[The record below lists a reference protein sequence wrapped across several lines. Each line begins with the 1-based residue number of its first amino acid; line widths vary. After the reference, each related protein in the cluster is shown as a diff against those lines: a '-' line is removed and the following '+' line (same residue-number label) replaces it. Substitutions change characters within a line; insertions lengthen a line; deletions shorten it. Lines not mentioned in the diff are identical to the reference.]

1 MSIVNPAKMPRG
13 RFRLLISRKKLRQS
27 PGPLPPAK
35 SAVFAGCVWQSI
47 SHKKLRRSPGAA
59 WLLLGFPT
67 AAGLL
72 SLPAAAQ
79 VADQAS
85 SSVPT
90 VVITAQHLNEERSR
104 IDTDTGASTY
114 KFDSKAI
121 ESQPGGSNVQLN
133 QVMLQIPDAAQDSFG
148 QLHIR
153 GDHNGLQYRL
163 NGVILPDGISVFGQT
178 LPPRMIQSL
187 KLITGSLPAEYGL
200 RSAGIIDLTTKSGAL
215 QPGGEV
221 SVYGGSHG
229 SIEPSIN
236 YGGTTGAN
244 TYFVTGDFIRNDLG
258 IESPDGTSTPLH
270 DRTKQ
275 FHGFGYLEHIFD
287 ESNRVTF
294 IFGSSDDRFQIPNRR
309 GVSAADI
316 GPGLTV
322 NGVSDFLSNDLD
334 ENQRELTHFATLS
347 WQHSEGNLSLQS
359 SLIARY
365 SSLSFAPDPQFGDL
379 LFNGIS
385 QSAYKKDVAF
395 GFQSDAAYLL
405 TDTHTLRAGVYAQVD
420 RLTSNTMSE
429 VLPIDGETGLQTS
442 DIPLGIVDDTRNSQ
456 TIESVYVQDEWQLLP
471 VLTFNYGLRFDHY
484 RAFSSGSQVSPR
496 ANLVWQATS
505 STTVHAGY
513 SRFFSPPPFEL
524 VGNSSILKFVN
535 TTAAPEVTSGSVV
548 QAERSNYYDVGVQQV
563 LSKELTVGVDTYY
576 KQATDLID
584 EGQFGAPI
592 ILTPFNYANG
602 QVYGVEFTANYSVG
616 HFQSYANFAIQR
628 AIGKNIVTGQFN
640 FAADDLAYIADHYI
654 HLDHEQQVTASAGAS
669 YELMGTRISGDLL
682 LGSGLRKDLT
692 LPDGENIPNGDRLP
706 YYEQVNL
713 GVSHDFDRQGLKGL
727 TARFDVINALDKKYE
742 IRDGTGIG
750 VGAPQFG
757 PRRGYFVGVSQA
769 F

>member
-1 MSIVNPAKMPRG
+1 MLIVNPAKMPRG
-13 RFRLLISRKKLRQS
+13 RLLSLIG
-27 PGPLPPAK
+27 PG
-35 SAVFAGCVWQSI
+35 V
-47 SHKKLRRSPGAA
+47 A
-59 WLLLGFPT
+59 WLPLGFPVV
-67 AAGLL
+67 AGLL
-72 SLPAAAQ
+72 SQAASAQ

-85 SSVPT
+85 SSIAT
-90 VVITAQHLNEERSR
+90 VVVTAQHLNEERSR

-121 ESQPGGSNVQLN
+121 EAQPGGSNVQLN

-178 LPPRMIQSL
+178 LPARMISSL

-229 SIEPSIN
+229 TIEPSIN

-244 TYFVTGDFIRNDLG
+244 TYFITGDFTRNDLG
-258 IESPDGTSTPLH
+258 IESPDGSSNPLH
-270 DRTKQ
+270 DHTKQ
-275 FHGFGYLEHIFD
+275 FHGFGYLEHLFD
-287 ESNRVTF
+287 EHNRVTL
-294 IFGSSDDRFQIPNRR
+294 IFGSSDDRFQIPNRQ
-309 GVSAADI
+309 GVNAADI

-322 NGVSDFLSNDLD
+322 NGVSDFLSNNID

-347 WQHSEGNLSLQS
+347 WQHSEGNLTVQTSV
-359 SLIARY
+359 IGRY
-365 SSLSFAPDPQFGDL
+365 SSLSFSPDPQLGDL

-385 QSAYKKDVAF
+385 QQAFKRDVAF
-395 GFQSDAAYLL
+395 GLQSDGAYLL
-405 TDTHTLRAGVYAQVD
+405 TDTHTIRAGVYAQVD
-420 RLTSNTMSE
+420 RLTSNTTSA
-429 VLPIDGETGLQTS
+429 VLPTGDDGLQSS
-442 DIPLGIVDDTRNSQ
+442 DIPLSILDDTRNSQ
-456 TIESVYVQDEWQLLP
+456 AIESVYVQDEWQIFP
-471 VLTFNYGLRFDHY
+471 VLTVNYGLRFDHY
-484 RAFSSGSQVSPR
+484 NAFSSGKQLSPR
-496 ANLVWQATS
+496 VNLVWQATD

-524 VGNSSILKFVN
+524 AANTSILKFVN
-535 TTAAPEVTSGSVV
+535 TTAAPEVTAGNVAV
-548 QAERSNYYDVGVQQV
+548 AERSNYYDVGLQQKV
-563 LSKELTVGVDTYY
+563 SSELTVGLDSYY

-592 ILTPFNYANG
+592 ILTPFNYADG
-602 QVYGVEFTANYSVG
+602 QVYGVEFTTNYAVG
-616 HFQSYANFAIQR
+616 HFQSYANVAIQR
-628 AIGKNIVTGQFN
+628 VIGKDIVTGQFN

-669 YELMGTRISGDLL
+669 YEVMGTRISGDLL
-682 LGSGLRKDLT
+682 VGSGLRRDLV
-692 LPDGENIPNGDRLP
+692 LPDGQTIPNGDHLP
-706 YYEQVNL
+706 YYEQLNL
-713 GVSHDFDRQGLKGL
+713 GASHDFDRQGVKGL

-757 PRRGYFVGVSQA
+757 ARRGYFLGVSEA